1 MAVGGGLRDVA
12 VWVCRSTISEFG
24 SVKPFVLKDLA
35 NMQVWRF
42 RRGGLGV
49 AVGGGFGGV
58 AVEVRRDT
66 TSESHGGLGHYFLG
80 SGASFWGSGRVL
92 AHKCVLGGVLGGS
105 WAIS

>member
-1 MAVGGGLRDVA
+1 MAVGGGLRGVA

-24 SVKPFVLKDLA
+24 SVKPFVLKDFA

-66 TSESHGGLGHYFLG
+66 TSESHGGLGHYL
-80 SGASFWGSGRVL
+80 
-92 AHKCVLGGVLGGS
+92 
-105 WAIS
+105 